1 MKKIKA
7 ALLGY
12 GTVGQGIHEV
22 LHEHQERLRIL
33 LGKEVEI
40 VAILVQ
46 NPSKHKNL
54 PENIVVTTNFEEII
68 TLPELD
74 VVFEAIV
81 GEEPALSYLTH
92 ALDKGVHV
100 ITANKMM
107 FAKHAKSLLE
117 KARENDV
124 KIGFEATTAGGTPV
138 IRTIEQLLQVNR
150 VEKIEAILNGTS
162 NYILT
167 AMSERSIDFKTALAE
182 AKEKGYAEADPTN
195 DIDGTDAFN
204 KLMILSQLI
213 FNDQPAW
220 HKVEKTGIKDLTS
233 TDIQAAQEN
242 NKKYKHIAVIYKEGD
257 QLKAEVSPLLLSSS
271 HPLYN
276 IDGVDNAIA
285 ITSNIVGT
293 ITLIGPGAGKLPT
306 ASAMV
311 EDLVAIFQHEPENHS
326 IHQYKD
332 QAAV

>member
-1 MKKIKA
+1 MTKIKA

-22 LHEHQERLRIL
+22 LHEHQERFRTL

-46 NPSKHKNL
+46 NPSKYRDL
-54 PENIVVTTNFEEII
+54 PENIVVTKDFEKII
-68 TLPELD
+68 TIPELD

-92 ALDKGVHV
+92 ALEKSIHV

-107 FAKHAKSLLE
+107 FAKHANSLLE
-117 KARENDV
+117 KARENHV

-138 IRTIEQLLQVNR
+138 IRTIEQLLQVNQ

-167 AMSERSIDFKTALAE
+167 AMSERSIDFETALAE
-182 AKEKGYAEADPTN
+182 AKEKGYAEADPAN

-213 FNDQPAW
+213 FNEQPVW
-220 HKVEKTGIKDLTS
+220 NKVEKTGIQDITS
-233 TDIQAAQEN
+233 TAIQTAQEN
-242 NKKYKHIAVIYKEGD
+242 NEKYKHIAVIGKEGD

-311 EDLVAIFQHEPENHS
+311 EDLVDIFQNGTNRHS
-326 IHQYKD
+326 TYPYKD

>member
-1 MKKIKA
+1 MTKIKA

-22 LHEHQERLRIL
+22 LHEHQERFRTL

-46 NPSKHKNL
+46 NPSKHRDL

-107 FAKHAKSLLE
+107 FAKHAKFLLE
-117 KARENDV
+117 KARETHAKV
-124 KIGFEATTAGGTPV
+124 GFEATTAGGTPV

-167 AMSERSIDFKTALAE
+167 AMSERSIDFETALSE
-182 AKEKGYAEADPTN
+182 AKEKGYAESDPTN

-213 FNDQPAW
+213 FNDQPDW
-220 HKVEKTGIKDLTS
+220 NKVEITGIQDITS
-233 TDIQAAQEN
+233 TDIQDAQDN
-242 NKKYKHIAVIYKEGD
+242 NEKYKHIAVISKEGD
-257 QLKAEVSPLLLSSS
+257 QPKAEVSPLLLSSS

-285 ITSNIVGT
+285 ISSNIVGT

-326 IHQYKD
+326 IHQYKN